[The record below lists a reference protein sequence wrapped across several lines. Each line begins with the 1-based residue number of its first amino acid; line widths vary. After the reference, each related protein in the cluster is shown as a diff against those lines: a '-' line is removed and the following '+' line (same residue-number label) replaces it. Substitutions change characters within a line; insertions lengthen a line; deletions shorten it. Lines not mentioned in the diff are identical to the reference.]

1 MHGVTAATATQP
13 ASTASPHS
21 RIVAHL
27 QQHFPDMEGACLCT
41 VYGFHGRVVLVA
53 DGFEKIGEHDAI
65 VATR

>member
-1 MHGVTAATATQP
+1 
-13 ASTASPHS
+13 
-21 RIVAHL
+21 
-27 QQHFPDMEGACLCT
+27 MEGACLCT